1 MILLL
6 TIDFAGE
13 IKPLS
18 DQLEARFR
26 TEVAVSPCEFDCC
39 AFLDQQRNHVQL
51 FRTGQRLEKDRPPS
65 VCKVLAVTGLDLF
78 IPVLTFVFG
87 EARLNGQCA
96 IVSSYR
102 LDNRFYG
109 LAQNP
114 ALLRERLL
122 KEAVHELGHTFGL
135 FHCHNPECV
144 MRSSTY
150 VEEIDYKSS
159 RLCERCLDLL
169 VKC

>member
-6 TIDFAGE
+6 TMDFAGE
-13 IKPLS
+13 IKPLG

-26 TEVAVSPCEFDCC
+26 TEVTVSRCEFDYS
-39 AFLDQQRNHVQL
+39 AFLDQQRNQYNSSALVE
-51 FRTGQRLEKDRPPS
+51 RLEQDRPPS